1 MSKSMTTY
9 YKTNSTMWH
18 SRWYSS
24 DIWNTAKPHQN
35 LAKTPPKPHQNIAFP
50 AQNLTKTS
58 HKTSK
63 TSQKPHQNVAFLYS
77 VPKGHQNLT
86 KTSPKP
92 RQNINGTPQIH
103 DVNLTRHHQNTTQTS
118 PKPHKSVS
126 MSSNLYRSICQNTAQ
141 NMLKTQPEY
150 VLVYQNTSK
159 TLPGNETNSK
169 FRTEQ
174 TKKTTVNIRAI
185 QKISP
190 K

>member
-1 MSKSMTTY
+1 MIFETQQNLT
-9 YKTNSTMWH
+9 KTSPKPHQNLTKTSLFQPKASPKPRIKHQKPRKNLTKTSH
-18 SRWYSS
+18 FYTVFQKDTKTSP
-24 DIWNTAKPHQN
+24 KPHQN
-35 LAKTPPKPHQNIAFP
+35 LA
-50 AQNLTKTS
+50 
-58 HKTSK
+58 
-63 TSQKPHQNVAFLYS
+63 
-77 VPKGHQNLT
+77 

-174 TKKTTVNIRAI
+174 KKNNCEHPRNSKNITQI
-185 QKISP
+185 NVG
-190 K
+190 